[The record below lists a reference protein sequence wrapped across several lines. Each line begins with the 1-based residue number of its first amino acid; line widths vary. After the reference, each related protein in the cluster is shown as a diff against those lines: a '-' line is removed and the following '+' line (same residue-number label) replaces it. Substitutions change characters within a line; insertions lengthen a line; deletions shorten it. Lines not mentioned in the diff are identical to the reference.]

1 MTDSNSRETMST
13 QIGANKE
20 LVRELYRT
28 LYEEKA
34 FDAVPEFYAAD
45 AVRHGG
51 LQGNLEGREALGG
64 YLGASLEGLSDIE
77 ITELHCLAEED
88 LVAYD
93 FEMAATHSGELLE
106 IPATGNRF
114 EITNAALFRIDDGH
128 IQDEWPRTDM
138 LGLMQGIGAVDLP
151 F

>member
-1 MTDSNSRETMST
+1 MST
-13 QIGANKE
+13 RTGENKE

-34 FDAVPEFYAAD
+34 FDAVSEFYAGD

-51 LQGNLEGREALGG
+51 LQGKLEGRDALEG
-64 YLGASLEGLSDIE
+64 YLGAALGGLSDIE
-77 ITELHCLAEED
+77 IAELHCLAEDD
-88 LVAYD
+88 LVAFD
-93 FEMAATHSGELLE
+93 FEMAATHSGEMLG
-106 IPATGNRF
+106 IPASGNRF
-114 EITNAALFRIDDGH
+114 EITNAALFRIDDGQVH
-128 IQDEWPRTDM
+128 DEWPRTDM